1 MDDNKRISPRLRSF
15 LKGRVIYNG
24 GQTNLECLIRDI
36 SSTGARLEFSSS
48 VTLPDRFDL
57 YLPHREETCKAHIQW
72 RRGEEI
78 GVAFD
83 TIESAAPPPPAA
95 APAAPAPVQ
104 DIAVRVQQLEADAAL
119 TRMLLTQMRAELD
132 SLKAERGLAV
142 RANEAK
148 GAA

>member
-57 YLPHREETCKAHIQW
+57 YLPHREETWKAHIQW

-83 TIESAAPPPPAA
+83 TIESAAPPPPRRC
-95 APAAPAPVQ
+95 P
-104 DIAVRVQQLEADAAL
+104 
-119 TRMLLTQMRAELD
+119 
-132 SLKAERGLAV
+132 
-142 RANEAK
+142 
-148 GAA
+148 

>member
-83 TIESAAPPPPAA
+83 SIESAAPPSPAP
-95 APAAPAPVQ
+95 PAAPAPVQ
-104 DIAVRVQQLEADAAL
+104 DVAARVQQLEAEAGL

-132 SLKAERGLAV
+132 SLKAEIGLVA
-142 RANEAK
+142 RANGTK